1 MRELRAAPPFPRPA
15 AAGRRF
21 GRRSWLLLVLLL
33 AGCSLKGKGESA
45 GAGVETP
52 TAGPDQVLW
61 DFTTTEAD
69 SGRLTWIFRA
79 RQALVFQATKRI
91 ESRGIR
97 VDMYGEDG
105 ALSSTL
111 SADSGLIDQRTGAMT
126 AIGKVHVVSAENY
139 DLRTEVLHWDR
150 ERERFH
156 TEAYVEV
163 RQGENL
169 FTGYDMEC
177 DQRLDHLRIARE
189 PRGIIVPDEEAGL

>member
-1 MRELRAAPPFPRPA
+1 MPERRAVRLPSPPA
-15 AAGRRF
+15 TASRRLATLC
-21 GRRSWLLLVLLL
+21 GLLLL
-33 AGCSLKGKGESA
+33 AGCGSEVQPPELESPA
-45 GAGVETP
+45 
-52 TAGPDQVLW
+52 AGPDQVLW

-69 SGRLTWIFRA
+69 SGRLAWIFRA

-126 AIGKVHVVSAENY
+126 AIGRVQVVSAEDY

-169 FTGYDMEC
+169 FTGYAMEC
-177 DQRLDHLRIARE
+177 DRRLDHLRIARE
-189 PRGIIVPDEEAGL
+189 PRGLIVQDEEVEP